1 MKIVHVFHHYWPV
14 VGGLERVIQSIAEE
28 LVKLGHENRVVTSK
42 IDAEDR
48 PSEEVINGIYVH
60 RVKALRLYFQDL
72 TIPMEIPIGVLKEA
86 DVVIC
91 WSQNSYFVYRVCRE
105 AKKLRKFLVVQFL
118 GVDYLKDHYNPL
130 LRVPGYVYQ
139 KLITKKMSG
148 LADIALV
155 TNEYEKEL
163 LRRKYSINAIVLPH
177 GIDEKYL
184 RLPNMAQKF
193 RVKYNVDE
201 KIVTYIG
208 RIHPTKGLILLIKAF
223 TNVAKEESN
232 VTLIIAGSGDETYL
246 KKCLKIAEKANIKDK
261 IRVLGYISEEDK
273 IGLID
278 ASDVIVIPTRHAGE
292 SYPIIINEVLA
303 RGKKFVMTK
312 GSIASKWIEES
323 GIARVVNA
331 DPRELAQAITDELGS
346 KNSIKVNNKKTVK
359 IRTWRD
365 VAYRFLELLQQI
377 LEGEGIN
384 KELGE

>member
-48 PSEEVINGIYVH
+48 PSKEVINGIYVH

-118 GVDYLKDHYNPL
+118 GVDYLKYHYNPL

-155 TNEYEKEL
+155 TNEYEREL

-193 RVKYNVDE
+193 RMKYNVDE

-292 SYPIIINEVLA
+292 SYPLIINEVLA

-312 GSIASKWIEES
+312 GSIASKWIEGS

-331 DPRELAQAITDELGS
+331 DPRELARAITDELGS

-359 IRTWRD
+359 IHTWRD

-377 LEGEGIN
+377 LKGEGLI
-384 KELGE
+384 GS